1 MLLVLTGCGFPRRT
15 GNDAMYVVR
24 WVKKNTQDVR
34 VANRHLWYRHRRR
47 DSTIFLPQARERTS
61 AVPTIV
67 VRVEGSRFGVQ
78 GSKVIV
84 GDAASA
90 AAFSSGWDFKLRGFL
105 REAQSWMGTSTYR
118 QMGSFADCIHP
129 GLRYHGSEHSGCIRH
144 GLFDDNGTL
153 RLRPFK
159 QKPPQRQHPQSV

>member
-1 MLLVLTGCGFPRRT
+1 MLPVLTGCGFPRRT
-15 GNDAMYVVR
+15 GNDAMRVVR
-24 WVKKNTQDVR
+24 CVKKDTQDVR
-34 VANRHLWYRHRRR
+34 VPHRRLSYR
-47 DSTIFLPQARERTS
+47 PRRCDRAIFLPQARERTP
-61 AVPTIV
+61 AVSTIV
-67 VRVEGSRFGVQ
+67 VRVVGSRFGVQ

-129 GLRYHGSEHSGCIRH
+129 GLRYHDFERSGCIRQ
-144 GLFDDNGTL
+144 GFFDDNGTL
-153 RLRPFK
+153 RVRPFK